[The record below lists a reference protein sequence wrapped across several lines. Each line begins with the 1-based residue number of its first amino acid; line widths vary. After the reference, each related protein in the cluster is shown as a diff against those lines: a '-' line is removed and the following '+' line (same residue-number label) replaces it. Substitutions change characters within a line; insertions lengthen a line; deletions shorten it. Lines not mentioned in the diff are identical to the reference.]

1 LTNPKICG
9 KITTEAKK
17 GRFGMTNVEKKRNQL
32 RDTAFKLVY
41 KHPYSMV
48 RTKIDRISRQL
59 RELDNKF
66 VKTADS
72 DK

>member
-1 LTNPKICG
+1 
-9 KITTEAKK
+9 
-17 GRFGMTNVEKKRNQL
+17 MTDVEKKRNRL
-32 RDTAFKLVY
+32 RDTAFKLAY

-48 RTKIDRISRQL
+48 RTKIDRIGRQL

-66 VKTADS
+66 VKIVDS

>member
-1 LTNPKICG
+1 M
-9 KITTEAKK
+9 AD
-17 GRFGMTNVEKKRNQL
+17 VEKKRNQL

-48 RTKIDRISRQL
+48 RTKIDRIGRQI

-66 VKTADS
+66 VKNADS

>member
-1 LTNPKICG
+1 
-9 KITTEAKK
+9 
-17 GRFGMTNVEKKRNQL
+17 MTNVEKKRNQL
-32 RDTAFKLVY
+32 RDTAFKLAY

-48 RTKIDRISRQL
+48 RTKIDCIGHQL

>member
-1 LTNPKICG
+1 MNNID
-9 KITTEAKK
+9 
-17 GRFGMTNVEKKRNQL
+17 KKRTQL
-32 RDTAFKLVY
+32 KDIAFKLVY

-48 RTKIDRISRQL
+48 RTKIDRIGRQL

>member
-1 LTNPKICG
+1 MNSID
-9 KITTEAKK
+9 KK
-17 GRFGMTNVEKKRNQL
+17 HNQL

-48 RTKIDRISRQL
+48 RTKIDRIGRQI
-59 RELDNKF
+59 REIDNKF
-66 VKTADS
+66 VKTVDS